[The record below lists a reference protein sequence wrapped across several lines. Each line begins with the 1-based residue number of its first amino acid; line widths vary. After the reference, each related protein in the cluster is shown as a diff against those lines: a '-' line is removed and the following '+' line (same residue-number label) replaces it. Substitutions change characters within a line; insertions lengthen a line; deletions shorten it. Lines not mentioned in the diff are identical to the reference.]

1 MIDFLRVFQCQLF
14 FFFFFYMIAY
24 CPFSC
29 NLSSNINILES
40 QIFVMKPK
48 RTDSTRP
55 KIFQS
60 PAAAAAAASVTAA
73 YALAKSEK
81 LEFIETDDSNFEG
94 VRENNPVQDFSI
106 EINAIREEN
115 KVLESSVA
123 EVKAENS
130 RVREKID
137 DINGTY
143 AELSKVLSISQMTC
157 IAHCKSSNGKKN
169 SRFLTFFLQ
178 ELHSVQGQLVVERS
192 RCSKLEVF
200 PFPHTFSSNL
210 LS

>member
-1 MIDFLRVFQCQLF
+1 
-14 FFFFFYMIAY
+14 MIAF

-94 VRENNPVQDFSI
+94 LRENNPVQDFSI

-157 IAHCKSSNGKKN
+157 IAHCKSSNGKKKFTIPYLFPSGTPFGPRSTG
-169 SRFLTFFLQ
+169 SRKIKMLKTGGFSLSSCFFQ
-178 ELHSVQGQLVVERS
+178 
-192 RCSKLEVF
+192 
-200 PFPHTFSSNL
+200 
-210 LS
+210 